1 MLNLLFPTCCA
12 GCGVLE
18 RGRICPECAPVGL
31 CALAPPDP
39 ALHACWRVDD
49 LDGAL
54 GVALRRAKY
63 RPDRGLMLV
72 LGQHLAR
79 VARPIAGRDTVVVP
93 VPTTPLRQLQRGFSP
108 AAILAGAIA
117 RDSRV
122 AVASPLRL
130 REGRR
135 QASLGKRERLTNLA
149 GRLDA
154 RQAITG
160 RVLLV
165 DDVLTTG
172 ATAAACA
179 RELLCAGAHQ
189 IDLVTLIATRRPA
202 WVNPDNVGQQFVRTR
217 PYGERVDAAT

>member
-31 CALAPPDP
+31 CALAPPDA

-72 LGQHLAR
+72 LAQHLAR
-79 VARPIAGRDTVVVP
+79 VARPIAGLDVVVVP

-108 AAILAGAIA
+108 AAILAGALA
-117 RDSRV
+117 RDSHV

-135 QASLGKRERLTNLA
+135 QASLGRRERLTNLT

-154 RQAITG
+154 RQRVAG

-179 RELLCAGAHQ
+179 RELLCAGASQ
-189 IDLVTLIATRRPA
+189 VDMLALVATRRPA
-202 WVNPDNVGQQFVRTR
+202 WVNPDKVGQQFGLIR
-217 PYGERVDAAT
+217 PYGEYVEPAA